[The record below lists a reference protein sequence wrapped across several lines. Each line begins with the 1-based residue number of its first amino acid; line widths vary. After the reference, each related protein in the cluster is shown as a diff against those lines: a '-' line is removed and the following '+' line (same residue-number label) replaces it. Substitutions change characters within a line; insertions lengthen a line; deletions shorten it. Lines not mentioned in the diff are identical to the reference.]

1 MNWEKDLIKYR
12 REKAAET
19 IEDARLSGAKK

>member
-12 REKAAET
+12 REKAEKYIKV
-19 IEDARLSGAKK
+19 IEDYIKRS